1 MTIVDLQCVDQQLQ
15 SIWVAMYIGLGY
27 FTSFVGAFVALTTM
41 TYARQCMDG
50 TKQWAYWLFVTSAGI
65 SLGGSSI
72 WTMHFVGMQALEL
85 VTCAGTPVAK
95 VFNGALSGIS
105 LVAAMFCTTV
115 AMHLVMP
122 TYLLGESAQK
132 NKKPGEKK
140 KDNKIRLRICGK
152 TIPIEKF
159 NIPRFIVSSIFLTIA
174 ACIMHYMGMVAQYG
188 PYIMTYDPVI
198 ITISAIIALV
208 AATAGLFIVV
218 QIAAIGDL
226 GSMGLR
232 LASSALIGLAV
243 NGMHYTGMQAATY
256 TYTGSVEDAF
266 THGFGDNFQV
276 NSLMVVII
284 SLSVDVFQLSMCQH
298 FNATLYATLQVAHKF
313 ATAKLPDNV
322 QQVLEDVHKQVKPQ
336 DAGSLAD
343 YIPELTKANP
353 EHFGI
358 ALCDTDGNMYTV
370 GDVDIPFTIQSS
382 CKPMLYIL
390 SMMEH
395 GLAHVQ
401 TKIGEEPSGQPF
413 DALSIDPTNRAFN
426 PYVNAGAIT
435 SMSMFNGSA
444 TERYAHYE
452 RFCKDM
458 SANPEKLK
466 LNEEVYKSEMATNT
480 NNRGIAAEL
489 KKRDILTGDKDVALD
504 AYTMACSMDTTAV
517 EAAVM
522 GACLANSG
530 KNPLTKKEVLPADLV
545 NQMVTVMMSCGMYNG
560 AGKWIVD
567 VGIPA
572 KSGVGGLL
580 MCVVPGVC
588 GIGIFSPRLDVNGN
602 SHRGVLVATAM
613 SKALGLHVL
622 KKDKKGKKDDKKDD
636 KKEATSPKEQPSTGA
651 RMIKVKPSMEELPC
665 EPVVCSAPAKAWA

>member
-1 MTIVDLQCVDQQLQ
+1 
-15 SIWVAMYIGLGY
+15 
-27 FTSFVGAFVALTTM
+27 
-41 TYARQCMDG
+41 
-50 TKQWAYWLFVTSAGI
+50 
-65 SLGGSSI
+65 
-72 WTMHFVGMQALEL
+72 MQALEL
-85 VTCAGTPVAK
+85 ATCNGTRVAK

-105 LVAAMFCTTV
+105 LVAAIFCTTV

-122 TYLLGESAQK
+122 THLLSKKKDVAKSAADTK
-132 NKKPGEKK
+132 KK
-140 KDNKIRLRICGK
+140 KDNKIRLKLCGR

-159 NIPRFIVSSIFLTIA
+159 NVPRFIVSFLFLTVA

-188 PYIMTYDPVI
+188 PYIMIYDPSI
-198 ITISAIIALV
+198 IAISAAIALV
-208 AATAGLFIVV
+208 AASAGLFIVV

-232 LASSALIGLAV
+232 IVASAIIGLAV
-243 NGMHYTGMQAATY
+243 NAMHYVGMQAATY
-256 TYTGSVEDAF
+256 QYTGSSEDAF
-266 THGFGDNFQV
+266 THGFGANFQV

-284 SLSVDVFQLSMCQH
+284 SLSIDVFQLSMCQH

-322 QQVLEDVHKQVKPQ
+322 QQVLEDVHKKVKPQ
-336 DAGSLAD
+336 DFGQLAD

-353 EHFGI
+353 QHFGI

-390 SMMEH
+390 AMMEH
-395 GLAHVQ
+395 GLPHVQ

-435 SMSMFNGSA
+435 SMSMLSGNAS
-444 TERYAHYE
+444 ERYLKYE
-452 RFCKDM
+452 NYCRRM
-458 SANPEKLK
+458 SCHPDR
-466 LNEEVYKSEMATNT
+466 LNMNTSVYKSEMATNT
-480 NNRGIAAEL
+480 NNRGITSEL
-489 KKRDILTGDKDVALD
+489 KKRDIVTGDADVALD
-504 AYTMACSMDTTAV
+504 AYTMACSLDTTAC

-522 GACLANSG
+522 GATLANAG
-530 KNPLTKKEVLPADLV
+530 KNPISKEEVLPGDLV

-602 SHRGVLVATAM
+602 SSRGVLVATEM

-622 KKDKKGKKDDKKDD
+622 KKDKKDGKDGKDQN
-636 KKEATSPKEQPSTGA
+636 KERRDSNSTTGSA
-651 RMIKVKPSMEELPC
+651 GSSVASAD
-665 EPVVCSAPAKAWA
+665 PVVCSAPKAKSAWS